1 MMVYTCATASNWLG
15 EAAMPVRS
23 PSRVNDGIGSDLNV
37 TYIRYN
43 EGNLILWFL
52 KAAAIDTHQ
61 DTQLEWRCMVHS
73 SP

>member
-1 MMVYTCATASNWLG
+1 MMVYTCATASNCLG

-23 PSRVNDGIGSDLNV
+23 SSRVNDGTGSDLNV
-37 TYIRYN
+37 ILDIKK
-43 EGNLILWFL
+43 GNLILWFL

-61 DTQLEWRCMVHS
+61 DMQLEWRYMVHS